1 MIYQTI
7 SEYFDLDILK
17 SITVK
22 ITCPGKDNYGSGTI
36 IKDGD
41 SFYVLTAAHVI
52 MDGSVPF
59 KNEDILIQGY
69 WNQDPKTLSGVQ
81 LDRYNHDEKV
91 DYAIIKIDEPNGCT
105 FDFDNC
111 LIVVKNFQLT
121 MPCFTYG
128 FAKGGGYNSRGYNL

>member
-91 DYAIIKIDEPNGCT
+91 DYAIIPKIRNYHPIHD
-105 FDFDNC
+105 
-111 LIVVKNFQLT
+111 
-121 MPCFTYG
+121 
-128 FAKGGGYNSRGYNL
+128 

>member
-69 WNQDPKTLSGVQ
+69 WNQDPKTLSGVH
-81 LDRYNHDEKV
+81 LDR
-91 DYAIIKIDEPNGCT
+91 
-105 FDFDNC
+105 
-111 LIVVKNFQLT
+111 
-121 MPCFTYG
+121 
-128 FAKGGGYNSRGYNL
+128 